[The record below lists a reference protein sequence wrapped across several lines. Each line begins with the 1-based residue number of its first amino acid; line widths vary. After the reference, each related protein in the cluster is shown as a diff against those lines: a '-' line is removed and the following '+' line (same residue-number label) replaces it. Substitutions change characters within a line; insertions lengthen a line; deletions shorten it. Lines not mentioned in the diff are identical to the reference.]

1 MGRAAGLSRFRFP
14 AFNRLAARMPRYFTL
29 SEAENSLRRIES
41 LVRQAVSVNA
51 DLRELRRDVQQS
63 LQRITMLGGS
73 RINHEEIVRRRSSI
87 DAAETRLRE
96 MAEKIQETGCVI
108 KDLDIGLIDF
118 PAIFRG
124 REVYLC
130 WKLGEAEIL
139 FWHPVEEGFR
149 GRKPIDEDFIREQS
163 DAGSN

>member
-1 MGRAAGLSRFRFP
+1 
-14 AFNRLAARMPRYFTL
+14 MPRYFTL
-29 SEAENSLRRIES
+29 SEAENSLRRIEP

-51 DLRELRRDVQQS
+51 DLRELRRELQQS
-63 LQRITMLGGS
+63 LQRIAMLGGS
-73 RINHEEIVRRRSSI
+73 RVNPGDIARRRTSI
-87 DAAETRLRE
+87 DAEETRLRE
-96 MAEKIQETGCVI
+96 MAERIQEAGCLI

-130 WKLGEAEIL
+130 WKLGEREIL

-149 GRKPIDEDFIREQS
+149 GRKSIDAEFIREQS
-163 DAGSN
+163 DTGSN

>member
-1 MGRAAGLSRFRFP
+1 
-14 AFNRLAARMPRYFTL
+14 MPRYFTL
-29 SEAENSLRRIES
+29 SEAENSLRRVEP

-51 DLRELRRDVQQS
+51 DLRELRRDFQQS
-63 LQRITMLGGS
+63 LQRIAMLGGS
-73 RINHEEIVRRRSSI
+73 RVNQGDIARRRTSI
-87 DAAETRLRE
+87 DAEETRLRE
-96 MAEKIQETGCVI
+96 MAERIQEAGCLI

-130 WKLGEAEIL
+130 WKLGEPEIL

-149 GRKPIDEDFIREQS
+149 GRKPIDAEFIREQS

>member
-1 MGRAAGLSRFRFP
+1 
-14 AFNRLAARMPRYFTL
+14 MPRYFTL

-41 LVRQAVSVNA
+41 LVQEAVSINGQ
-51 DLRELRRDVQQS
+51 LRELRRELQQS
-63 LQRITMLGGS
+63 LQRIAMLGGS
-73 RINHEEIVRRRSSI
+73 RVNPEEIVRRRSSI
-87 DAAETRLRE
+87 DAAGTRLRE

-130 WKLGEAEIL
+130 WKLGEPEIL

-149 GRKPIDEDFIREQS
+149 GRKPIDEGFLRDQS
-163 DAGSN
+163 NTGSN